1 MSDYEGEQA
10 NEQSGGRAAGII
22 CRFSAGLHPSSSPHP
37 NNIYTEHDLS
47 IAPPRDICPIP
58 SDPTY
63 SLRCDIRL
71 RCIILIIKSSADN
84 INQSIK
90 SLRHR
95 LPPIWSNY
103 QNEK

>member
-47 IAPPRDICPIP
+47 IAPPRDIFPIP
-58 SDPTY
+58 LIALGATSVSDA
-63 SLRCDIRL
+63 LF
-71 RCIILIIKSSADN
+71 
-84 INQSIK
+84 
-90 SLRHR
+90 
-95 LPPIWSNY
+95 
-103 QNEK
+103 